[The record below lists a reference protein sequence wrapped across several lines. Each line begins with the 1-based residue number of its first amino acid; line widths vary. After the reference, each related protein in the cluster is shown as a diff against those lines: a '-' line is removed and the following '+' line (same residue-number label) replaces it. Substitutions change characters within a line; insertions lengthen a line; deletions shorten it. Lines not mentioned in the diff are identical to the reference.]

1 MGLNSVIN
9 RFTSLI
15 CHKQPLRCFE
25 VGEKTLPLC
34 TRCTGIYVGFLIA
47 YLFLWIISAKK
58 RILRLSKN
66 VIIVSLLMLFVFIT
80 DSLFSFKGI
89 LDLGNNIKFFI
100 GLLGGASLGSFAFGI
115 LNYSLREKSY
125 FTNIY
130 FSLKDFVYLII
141 VILVLF
147 LTKLFFNYSLLFY
160 FWKILSISGLF
171 FTYITVNFTIITVF
185 WQGKHDTKFKKRS
198 ILYTFLLI
206 IIEFFLLKLIR

>member
-9 RFTSLI
+9 RFISLI
-15 CHKQPLRCFE
+15 CHQQTLRCFE
-25 VGEKTLPLC
+25 IGDKTLPLC
-34 TRCTGIYVGFLIA
+34 TRCTGIYAGFLIA

-89 LDLGNNIKFFI
+89 LDLGNNIKFLF

-125 FTNIY
+125 FANIY

-147 LTKLFFNYSLLFY
+147 FLKLLFNYSFLFY
-160 FWKILSISGLF
+160 FWKILSTLGLL
-171 FTYITVNFTIITVF
+171 FTYITVNFTLITVF
-185 WQGKHDTKFKKRS
+185 WQGKYDTKFKKQS

-206 IIEFFLLKLIR
+206 IIEFFIIKLIR